1 MGYSDLIILIIELIG
16 TIAFAVSGAM
26 VGIKKHMDLF
36 GVNVLG
42 ITTAMG
48 GGLIRDL
55 ILSIAPP
62 AMFRNK
68 IYALTAI
75 ATSTTVF
82 LIVYIRE
89 KSRSEGNKKQN
100 YTEASAVLKMKNLME
115 EPRHNTNKIQERYD
129 HLLFFGD
136 TIGLGIFTVMGSHAA
151 IAAGYGDT
159 RFLVVFVGVLTGVG
173 GGMIRDVLAGNMP
186 FILVKHIYAVACL
199 AGALV
204 YVLLFPFLSE
214 LHCMLAGALVVVVI
228 RILAAHYKWNLP
240 RIQ

>member
-89 KSRSEGNKKQN
+89 KSRPEGNKKQN
-100 YTEASAVLKMKNLME
+100 YTESSAVLKMKNL
-115 EPRHNTNKIQERYD
+115 N
-129 HLLFFGD
+129 
-136 TIGLGIFTVMGSHAA
+136 
-151 IAAGYGDT
+151 
-159 RFLVVFVGVLTGVG
+159 
-173 GGMIRDVLAGNMP
+173 
-186 FILVKHIYAVACL
+186 CL
-199 AGALV
+199 KKN
-204 YVLLFPFLSE
+204 
-214 LHCMLAGALVVVVI
+214 I
-228 RILAAHYKWNLP
+228 RIF
-240 RIQ
+240 